1 MHPPRFGFLN
11 PIHLSLGAYL
21 GFELGNGA
29 QHIKEEAAGRISGV
43 DVLIEHVEMHLLL
56 GQGLGDL
63 AQMQGA
69 NPAMTSVTSVCTLAD
84 LTDQ

>member
-21 GFELGNGA
+21 GFELGNSA

-43 DVLIEHVEMHLLL
+43 DVLIEHLEAHV
-56 GQGLGDL
+56 L
-63 AQMQGA
+63 AFEIIGNLTQMQGGTRQTIQTRHHQGVA
-69 NPAMTSVTSVCTLAD
+69 FPEVG
-84 LTDQ
+84 